1 MDLKILILGGYGQFV
16 WPAFIFTL
24 LCCFSL
30 YLKTKKELKKQE
42 KLFLLEYKELTGL
55 EVKVAKGR
63 KFPKEIL
70 SDNLT
75 Y

>member
-1 MDLKILILGGYGQFV
+1 MDLNIFILGGYGQYV
-16 WPAFIFTL
+16 WPAFVFAF

-30 YLKTKKELKKQE
+30 YFKTKKELKKQE
-42 KLFLLEYKELTGL
+42 KLYLLEYKELS
-55 EVKVAKGR
+55 VAETKIIKEK
-63 KFPKEIL
+63 KFPKGIL

>member
-1 MDLKILILGGYGQFV
+1 MDLKIFILDGYGQYV
-16 WPAFIFTL
+16 WPAFIFAF

-30 YLKTKKELKKQE
+30 YFKTKKELKKQE
-42 KLFLLEYKELTGL
+42 KLFLLEYKELFIL
-55 EVKVAKGR
+55 ETKTIKEEKIPKG
-63 KFPKEIL
+63 IL